1 MTNAR
6 IQIFIMFILFGLFI
20 FEGCYYDNFL
30 AKDDAEFS
38 GDVSFSADIIPIFN
52 KDCNTSGCHN
62 TGGTKPDLSVSNAF
76 SALSNGNY
84 INTDNPE
91 ESPLYQWMKGNRA
104 TPMPV
109 SGSVSEYNAKVL
121 AWIKQGSL
129 NN

>member
-1 MTNAR
+1 MTSSS
-6 IQIFIMFILFGLFI
+6 IQKILIFILFGLVVFN
-20 FEGCYYDNFL
+20 GCYYDDYIQ
-30 AKDDAEFS
+30 KDDVEFE
-38 GDVSFSADIIPIFN
+38 GDVTFSNDIIPIFN

-62 TGGTKPDLSVSNAF
+62 TGGIKPDLSSDNAYN
-76 SALSNGNY
+76 ALSNGNY
-84 INTDNPE
+84 INTDNPT
-91 ESPLYQWMKGNRA
+91 ESALYQWMKGNRA